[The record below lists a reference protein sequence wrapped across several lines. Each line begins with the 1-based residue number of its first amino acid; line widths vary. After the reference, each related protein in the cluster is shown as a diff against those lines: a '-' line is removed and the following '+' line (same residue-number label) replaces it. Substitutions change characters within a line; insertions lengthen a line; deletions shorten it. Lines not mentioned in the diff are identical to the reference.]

1 MQVYKRIIPC
11 LDIQNGRTVKGVNF
25 ESIRDAGN
33 PVELARL
40 YAEQGADELVLLDIS
55 ATNEERATFIPIVE
69 EVAAQVNIPFTVG
82 GGIASVETARVLL
95 RSGADK
101 ISVNSSA
108 VARPELITELADA
121 FGSQCVVVAV
131 DVRKIENGWTV
142 HTHGGKRDTGID
154 AMAWIEKA
162 AALGA
167 GELLITSMD
176 GDGTK
181 NGFALDFYQEAEK
194 RVNIP
199 IIASGGAGEISHFG
213 DLFTQTNVTG
223 GLAASIF
230 HFNEIPIPKLKREL
244 AKTTRIRLVDLT
256 ILPAFF
262 AINYLIINHL

>member
-33 PVELARL
+33 PVELAKL

-55 ATNEERATFIPIVE
+55 ATNENRNTFLPIVE
-69 EVAAQVNIPFTVG
+69 AVASQVNIPFTVG
-82 GGIASVETARVLL
+82 GGISSFETARKLL

-108 VARPELITELADA
+108 VARPELISELAEN

-131 DVRKIENGWTV
+131 DIRRTTNGWTV
-142 HTHGGKRDTGID
+142 HTHGGKNDTGLD
-154 AMAWIEKA
+154 ALSWCQEVVKR
-162 AALGA
+162 GA

-181 NGFALDFYQEAEK
+181 KGFAIDFYQKLEK
-194 RVNIP
+194 LISVP
-199 IIASGGAGEISHFG
+199 LIASGGAGSVKHFEE
-213 DLFTQTNVTG
+213 LFTETSVTG

-230 HFNEIPIPKLKREL
+230 HFGEIGIPELKNALKETI
-244 AKTTRIRLVDLT
+244 KIRI
-256 ILPAFF
+256 
-262 AINYLIINHL
+262 

>member
-33 PVELARL
+33 PVELAKL

-55 ATNEERATFIPIVE
+55 ATNENRNAFLPVVE
-69 EVAAQVNIPFTVG
+69 AVASQVNIPFTVG
-82 GGIASVETARVLL
+82 GGISSVETARQLL

-101 ISVNSSA
+101 ISVNSS
-108 VARPELITELADA
+108 VVKRPELISELAEI

-131 DVRKIENGWTV
+131 DIRKTTSGWTV
-142 HTHGGKRDTGID
+142 HTHGGQKDTGLNGLD
-154 AMAWIEKA
+154 WCEEAVN
-162 AALGA
+162 LGA

-181 NGFALDFYQEAEK
+181 NGFAIDFYQKIEK
-194 RVNIP
+194 RVSVP
-199 IIASGGAGEISHFG
+199 LIASGGAGSSKHFEE
-213 DLFTQTNVTG
+213 LFTETSVTG

-230 HFNEIPIPKLKREL
+230 HFGEIRIPELKNQLKETI
-244 AKTTRIRLVDLT
+244 KIRI
-256 ILPAFF
+256 
-262 AINYLIINHL
+262 